1 MIFYMLEIPND
12 VFSKIHSINNT
23 ENWLKTASNDTNKHP
38 GGSNRAHSVISYPLF
53 QISSSIIMSNA
64 K

>member
-1 MIFYMLEIPND
+1 MLEMPNHI
-12 VFSKIHSINNT
+12 FSKIDSIDNT
-23 ENWLKTASNDTNKHP
+23 ENWLKNASNDTNKHP
-38 GGSNRAHSVISYPLF
+38 GGSNRAHSVISCPLF